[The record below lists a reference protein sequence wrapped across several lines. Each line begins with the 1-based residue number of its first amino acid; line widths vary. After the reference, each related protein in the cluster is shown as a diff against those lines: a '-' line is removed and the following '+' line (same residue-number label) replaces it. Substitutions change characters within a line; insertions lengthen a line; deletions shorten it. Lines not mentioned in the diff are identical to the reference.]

1 MGPSH
6 RSSIPDRVATYAVVV
21 GLILCLAHLAG
32 ALTERD
38 VVRGIIARLGVGLA
52 MFAGGAGV
60 AWVGR
65 RAGAAT
71 SRVNDLS
78 RHLSAVA
85 ADRTS
90 ENREILARLG
100 GIALAVKEQAAERDA
115 VASEALRR
123 RPLTPLDAGIVE
135 PLPEPAPTAATAPPP
150 PAFDPA
156 LAERIIA

>member
-6 RSSIPDRVATYAVVV
+6 RSSIPDRLATYAVVI
-21 GLILCLAHLAG
+21 GFILWLAPLAG

-38 VVRGIIARLGVGLA
+38 VVRGIVARLGVGLA

-85 ADRTS
+85 TDRAA
-90 ENREILARLG
+90 ENREILERLR

-115 VASEALRR
+115 AATEALRR
-123 RPLTPLDAGIVE
+123 RPLTPLDAGISE
-135 PLPEPAPTAATAPPP
+135 PPP
-150 PAFDPA
+150 
-156 LAERIIA
+156 